1 MMFERPS
8 FMPGMGVSDGRV
20 ASTINIIRAILVKRD
35 IVVRRLVFK
44 KIPPFYC
51 DNASNICESLA
62 VLSSFIVILCGKHT
76 IGVIEFEI
84 QP

>member
-8 FMPGMGVSDGRV
+8 FMPGMGVSDGRF

-44 KIPPFYC
+44 KSPLYC

-62 VLSSFIVILCGKHT
+62 VFSSFIVILCGKHT
-76 IGVIEFEI
+76 IGVTEFEI